1 MMMDISSVVAAIL
14 FVISNILDFVYTKR
28 FKDRSHF
35 NYTAFIE
42 MDPTF
47 IEEEYQFLS
56 ENRSL
61 ELAAGTLN
69 SMAWFALM
77 IPVVQVA
84 WIQSCSGTRQLGMHV
99 TIMALAL
106 GGAFIEFISRL
117 LLIGTS
123 AAAEWISISFNL
135 DNWTGENSNDK
146 IGWRTLHL
154 SHIVVRGMITWV
166 DAAEWL
172 SLFGI
177 TVLLFVSIYRQKERI
192 FSMPWASVGL
202 AMGLLALVDFAADI
216 LRLES
221 WRTFSDI
228 ALWATMI
235 NRIILLPVWLLW
247 LGYQLPKAKELATTL
262 RSDDKG
268 LELKDEAA
276 APKME
281 ASTLT

>member
-1 MMMDISSVVAAIL
+1 
-14 FVISNILDFVYTKR
+14 
-28 FKDRSHF
+28 
-35 NYTAFIE
+35 

-77 IPVVQVA
+77 IPVIQVA
-84 WIQSCSGTRQLGMHV
+84 WLQSCSGTRHIGMHV
-99 TIMALAL
+99 TIMGLAL

-135 DNWTGENSNDK
+135 DDWTAENSNDK

-154 SHIVVRGMITWV
+154 VHIVVRGMITWV

-172 SLFGI
+172 ALFGI
-177 TVLLFVSIYRQKERI
+177 TVLLFVSIYRQEERI
-192 FSMPWASVGL
+192 FSMSWASVGL
-202 AMGLLALVDFAADI
+202 VMGLLALVDFAADI
-216 LRLES
+216 LRLQS
-221 WRTFSDI
+221 WRTFSNI
-228 ALWATMI
+228 ALWTTMI

-268 LELKDEAA
+268 LELTDEAA
-276 APKME
+276 APKIE
-281 ASTLT
+281 ASPLT